1 MFNNYKI
8 GGANLRVRLNDKNP
22 TKKANGFEAESTFS
36 RKTPANGFAAESTFS
51 RKSPANGISK
61 SESFKSS
68 ESGEDGW
75 STIKQAK
82 ANINDDFQNKPKA
95 SNSSTILS
103 NNIPVKNY
111 PNENITPK
119 TSLST
124 HSNLSQD
131 STLRSNF
138 VEFLTI
144 LSKY

>member
-22 TKKANGFEAESTFS
+22 TKKANGFV
-36 RKTPANGFAAESTFS
+36 AESTFS

-95 SNSSTILS
+95 SNSSTIS

-138 VEFLTI
+138 VDLFHHTFKI
-144 LSKY
+144 MIF